1 MKILIT
7 GGLGFIGFNLALH
20 LSEAGHNIIILDSCN
35 PDTGY
40 NNYHLDIL
48 KKHSIKVII
57 DTIGNAEKYKNDFD
71 NVEIVFNFA
80 SLIGHMMSVKR
91 PLNDLEQNTVE
102 HIKFLEF
109 LKELN
114 PRKIIYS
121 STRQIYG
128 RQEKIP
134 VNEKQCVNPVD
145 FNGISKY
152 STELYHRVYAE
163 IYNIKLIVLRITNV
177 YGPAMYIKDSK
188 LSFMGW
194 FINRVLTGNNIEIYG
209 SGKQC
214 RDLLYID
221 DLICTMENAI
231 DTEFTGIVNLGNDK
245 SYTLNEITEEMC
257 KFNNEVKVIY
267 KEFPKERKK
276 IDIGSFSTDSLLAK
290 TKLEHN
296 PRIDLEKGIEKTLNY
311 FNELKGYYL

>member
-20 LSEAGHNIIILDSCN
+20 LSKSGHSIIILDSCN
-35 PDTGY
+35 SDTGY
-40 NNYHLDIL
+40 NDYHIDTL
-48 KKHSIKVII
+48 KRYSIKVII
-57 DTIGNAEKYKNDFD
+57 DTIGNIGKYRKELD
-71 NVEIVFNFA
+71 NTEIVFNFA
-80 SLIGHMMSVKR
+80 SLIGHMMSVKK
-91 PLNDLEQNTVE
+91 PLYDLEQNTLE

-114 PRKIIYS
+114 PKKIIYS

-128 RQEKIP
+128 RQEKTP

-177 YGPAMYIKDSK
+177 YGPAMYVRDSK

-194 FINRVLTGNNIEIYG
+194 FINRVLTGNDIEIYG
-209 SGKQC
+209 DGKQF

-221 DLICTMENAI
+221 DLVKTMENTI
-231 DTEFTGIVNLGNDK
+231 DTEFTGIVNLGNDR
-245 SYTLNEITEEMC
+245 SYTLNEIAKEMC
-257 KFNNEVKVIY
+257 EFNNEIKVIY
-267 KEFPKERKK
+267 KDFPAERKK

-290 TKLEHN
+290 TELKHN
-296 PRIDLEKGIEKTLNY
+296 PKIELRIGIERTLNY

>member
-7 GGLGFIGFNLALH
+7 RGLGFIGFSIALH
-20 LSEAGHNIIILDSCN
+20 LSKAGHSIIILDSCN
-35 PDTGY
+35 SDPGY
-40 NNYHLDIL
+40 NNYHIDIL
-48 KKHSIKVII
+48 KKYSVKIII
-57 DTIGNAEKYKNDFD
+57 DTIGNIKKYRKELD
-71 NVEIVFNFA
+71 NTDIVFNFA
-80 SLIGHMMSVKR
+80 SLIGHMMSMKK
-91 PLNDLEQNTVE
+91 PLYDLEQNTLE

-114 PRKIIYS
+114 IKKIIYS

-177 YGPAMYIKDSK
+177 YGPAMYIRDNK

-194 FINRVLTGNNIEIYG
+194 FINRVLTGNDIEIYG
-209 SGKQC
+209 DGKQFKN
-214 RDLLYID
+214 LLYID
-221 DLICTMENAI
+221 DFVKTMENTI
-231 DTEFTGIVNLGNDK
+231 DAEFTGIINLGNDR
-245 SYTLNEITEEMC
+245 SYTLNEIAKEMC
-257 KFNNEVKVIY
+257 KCGNEIKLIY
-267 KEFPKERKK
+267 KEFPAERKK
-276 IDIGSFSTDSLLAK
+276 IDIGSFSTNSLLAK
-290 TKLEHN
+290 TELKHN
-296 PRIDLEKGIEKTLNY
+296 PKIELKGGIERTLNY